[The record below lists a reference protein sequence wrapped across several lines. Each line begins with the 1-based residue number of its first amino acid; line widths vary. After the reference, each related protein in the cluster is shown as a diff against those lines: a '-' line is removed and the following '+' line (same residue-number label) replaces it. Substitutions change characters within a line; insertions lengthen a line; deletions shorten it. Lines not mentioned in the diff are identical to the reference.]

1 MNARAR
7 RRLPAAVAL
16 GLVLTLGACATPPPE
31 PQPEAVP
38 AVPPPALTVAQSTNV
53 LDDVG
58 AVLAAGDATFD
69 ATGLPARLMGP
80 ALDVRRLEYARAT
93 ATGGTRLPTALP
105 TDAQATV
112 VPNTTEWPRTQLVVT
127 EQPDTLEAPRILVLR
142 QEAPREPYKLWGWAR
157 LGPGVQMPATADPTL
172 GSATVAPDSTALL
185 VPPASVLPQ
194 YADVLANGDASGNAA
209 TYPQDFFRQTIEAAR
224 ANMQAAVAPVGT
236 VAETYVPRAEEPVA
250 LATADGGALV
260 VGAIDTTTTL
270 AIAEPG
276 IDLDPTTAALAG
288 KPRVTSSLVSTW
300 ADVLVFYVPPADS
313 ETKQVQLL
321 AGEHARTSVAGQ

>member
-7 RRLPAAVAL
+7 RGLPAAAAAV
-16 GLVLTLGACATPPPE
+16 LVLTLGACATPPPE

-38 AVPPPALTVAQSTNV
+38 AVAPPALTVAQSTGV
-53 LDDVG
+53 LEDVG
-58 AVLAAGDATFD
+58 AVLEAGDTTFD

-93 ATGGTRLPTALP
+93 STGGTRLPTALP
-105 TDAQATV
+105 TAAQAII
-112 VPNTTEWPRTQLVVT
+112 VPDTTEWPRTQLVVT

-142 QEAPREPYKLWGWAR
+142 QESPRQPYKLWGWAR
-157 LGPGVQMPATADPTL
+157 LGPGVQMPATADPAL
-172 GSATVAPDSTALL
+172 GSATVAPDSTELL
-185 VPPASVLPQ
+185 MPPASVLPQ
-194 YADVLANGDASGNAA
+194 YADVLANGDASVHAP
-209 TYPQDFFRQTIEAAR
+209 THPQDFFRQTIEAAR

-236 VAETYVPRAEEPVA
+236 VAETYVPRAEAPVA
-250 LATADGGALV
+250 LATADGGAIV

-300 ADVLVFYVPPADS
+300 ADVLVFYVPPAGS
-313 ETKQVQLL
+313 ESTQVQLL